1 MGMQDPAESQS
12 PRGAP
17 KKRIS
22 PASDE
27 SEDGPLIEGEGKY
40 GKRYKVCSGLMRQ
53 LSRIWGTLLVGACT
67 AAHAALWACKN
78 SDVLSKPALAAQWS
92 LLDAQSKT
100 CPSSEL
106 LVNLTK
112 RLVVFC

>member
-1 MGMQDPAESQS
+1 MGLQDTAESQS

-40 GKRYKVCSGLMRQ
+40 GKRYKVRSGLMRQ
-53 LSRIWGTLLVGACT
+53 LSRVWGTLLAGACT
-67 AAHAALWACKN
+67 AAHAAFWACKD
-78 SDVLSKPALAAQWS
+78 SDVFARPAPAVQWS

-106 LVNLTK
+106 PIDLTR
-112 RLVVFC
+112 RLVVSC